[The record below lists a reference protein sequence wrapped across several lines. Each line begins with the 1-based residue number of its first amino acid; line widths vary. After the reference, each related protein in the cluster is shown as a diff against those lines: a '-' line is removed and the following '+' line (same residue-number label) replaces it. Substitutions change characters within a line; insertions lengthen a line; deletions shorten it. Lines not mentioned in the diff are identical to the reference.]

1 MVNESD
7 NICEN
12 IVVWDGNSETW
23 QPPLGYLMLVQATT
37 PTKIWVLTVDNT
49 YVLGDSIGD
58 GDIGWT
64 WDGTY
69 LTTNQPQPSALAPQP
84 ITDLPSV

>member
-1 MVNESD
+1 MVDKNS

-12 IVVWDGNSETW
+12 ICLWDGNPETW
-23 QPPLGYLMLVQATT
+23 TPPANYLMLIQATT
-37 PTKIWVLTVDNT
+37 PTKIWGLNADKTDYILV
-49 YVLGDSIGD
+49 DSIGD

-69 LTTNQPQPSALAPQP
+69 LTTNLPKPALPVVTTIQT
-84 ITDLPSV
+84 I